1 MRKAGPVSVIIVSVI
16 IIAALGGC
24 VRPSEPAPPPP
35 AAPPPA
41 PTPKPAPP
49 PPAPAGDWTD
59 RVATPGDWSYREDAT
74 GSVAQFGLAG
84 AAVRFAVRCEKAAQ
98 RIRFE
103 RSGVLEP
110 GSSARLTLTS
120 TAGTA
125 SYVLA
130 NIGGSPP
137 NVAASTGATDM
148 FLDKLVYTRGR
159 FLVRADGAEEMVL
172 PSWAELTR
180 VVEDCRG

>member
-1 MRKAGPVSVIIVSVI
+1 MRKAGFVSVIVL
-16 IIAALGGC
+16 AALGGC
-24 VRPSEPAPPPP
+24 VSPSAPAPAPSPPAPPPP
-35 AAPPPA
+35 TPTPA
-41 PTPKPAPP
+41 PVPP
-49 PPAPAGDWTD
+49 PPAPGEWTD
-59 RVATPGDWSYREDAT
+59 RAATPGDWSYRQDSG
-74 GSVAQFGLAG
+74 GSVAQFGQPG
-84 AAVRFAVRCEKAAQ
+84 AAPRFAVRCEKAAR

-103 RSGVLEP
+103 RSGVLDP

-125 SYVLA
+125 SYALA

-137 NVAASTGATDM
+137 NVAASTGASDA

-172 PSWAELTR
+172 PGWAEIAR

>member
-1 MRKAGPVSVIIVSVI
+1 MRKACLVSVVVL
-16 IIAALGGC
+16 AALGGC

-35 AAPPPA
+35 A
-41 PTPKPAPP
+41 PP
-49 PPAPAGDWTD
+49 PPVPAPAPVPPPPPPPGEWTD
-59 RVATPGDWSYREDAT
+59 RAATPGDWSYRDVSG
-74 GSVAQFGLAG
+74 GSVAQFGLPG
-84 AAVRFAVRCEKAAQ
+84 APPRFAVRCEKASR

-103 RSGVLEP
+103 RSGVLDP

-125 SYVLA
+125 SYALA

-137 NVAASTGATDM
+137 SVGASTAANDA

-172 PSWAELTR
+172 PGWAEVAR

>member
-1 MRKAGPVSVIIVSVI
+1 MRKAGLVSLIAL
-16 IIAALGGC
+16 AALGGC
-24 VRPSEPAPPPP
+24 VRPSEPAPPAPASPP
-35 AAPPPA
+35 TAPPPPA
-41 PTPKPAPP
+41 PVPP

-59 RVATPGDWSYREDAT
+59 RPATPGDWSYREDAG
-74 GSVAQFGLAG
+74 GSVAQFGQPG
-84 AAVRFAVRCEKAAQ
+84 AAVRFAIRCEKAAR

-103 RSGVLEP
+103 RSGVLDP

-120 TAGTA
+120 TAGA
-125 SYVLA
+125 SSYALA

-137 NVAASTGATDM
+137 SVAASTNANDG
-148 FLDKLVYTRGR
+148 FLDRLVYTRGR

-172 PSWAELTR
+172 PGWAEIAR